1 MILSHPATRFFIAS
15 GCPIVTT
22 SLYRATHLCQQLQA
36 LGHQTAVHDWF
47 DEATIQ
53 PELARDA
60 EVIVLYRL
68 PMSDPLQ
75 QVIQEARNA
84 GKLIIFDT
92 DDLIFEPELTTWHR
106 AVQKLSPADQAQHL
120 DGVRRYLMTLIAADA
135 VTVVTPV
142 LAELAQKRGK
152 PAYVH
157 RNALGDEMEELAND
171 LSGSAVSS
179 SDRERVIVGYGSG
192 TATHD
197 IDFLEAAPA
206 LLQVLGAFA
215 NVELWIAGPLALP
228 ESFTSL
234 SNRTRRFPLSAW
246 QDWFRLLAKMDI
258 ALAPLE
264 RNNIFCRAKSE
275 IKFVEA
281 GALGVPVIASR
292 VGAYC
297 DAITDGV
304 NGYLASNETEWV
316 AALRSL
322 IQDRS
327 LRLRM
332 GQAALLTVR
341 DRYGSAARTGDL
353 QRLLTKLGSD
363 LGK

>member
-1 MILSHPATRFFIAS
+1 
-15 GCPIVTT
+15 
-22 SLYRATHLCQQLQA
+22 
-36 LGHQTAVHDWF
+36 
-47 DEATIQ
+47 
-53 PELARDA
+53 
-60 EVIVLYRL
+60 
-68 PMSDPLQ
+68 
-75 QVIQEARNA
+75 
-84 GKLIIFDT
+84 
-92 DDLIFEPELTTWHR
+92 
-106 AVQKLSPADQAQHL
+106 
-120 DGVRRYLMTLIAADA
+120 
-135 VTVVTPV
+135 
-142 LAELAQKRGK
+142 
-152 PAYVH
+152 
-157 RNALGDEMEELAND
+157 
-171 LSGSAVSS
+171 
-179 SDRERVIVGYGSG
+179 
-192 TATHD
+192 
-197 IDFLEAAPA
+197 
-206 LLQVLGAFA
+206 
-215 NVELWIAGPLALP
+215 
-228 ESFTSL
+228 
-234 SNRTRRFPLSAW
+234 
-246 QDWFRLLAKMDI
+246 MDI

-292 VGAYC
+292 VDAYC